1 MERSSLD
8 LLAGGV
14 AGFGI
19 GLALAFLAFLAW
31 RATAVRRIRQD
42 AIRRSQAVLAGQVH
56 EQLVPHLPGFE
67 FNPRDARFLGS
78 PVDFVV
84 FDGLAAGEVTRV
96 VFLEIKTGRSRLSR
110 REQQVREAVRSR
122 RVEWRELR
130 LEPGTNE
137 AGPP

>member
-84 FDGLAAGEVTRV
+84 FDGLATGEVTRV

>member
-1 MERSSLD
+1 MEQVSLD
-8 LLAGGV
+8 LLAGAL

-31 RATAVRRIRQD
+31 RTTAVRRIRQD

-84 FDGLAAGEVTRV
+84 FDGLATGAVTRV
-96 VFLEIKTGRSRLSR
+96 VFLEIKTGSSKLSR
-110 REQQVREAVRSR
+110 REQEVREAVRSR

-130 LEPGTNE
+130 REPG
-137 AGPP
+137 AGRDAAE